1 MNIDVREFTPQ
12 KIEFILEN
20 TTPAKANSLRRT
32 LISEVPTLAAE
43 DIKIYEN
50 SSIMTDEMLALRIG
64 LTPLKTQIDEFELP
78 ENCECG
84 GEGCS
89 ACKTTLILGGEGPTT
104 LYSGDLKTEDGVE
117 IPDKKIPL
125 VKLYEGQE
133 VILEAE
139 AKLGKGKDHTKWQPA
154 VACGYKGYPIQKITD
169 ECDNCGDC
177 VEICP
182 RNVYKLENN
191 KLQIQNPEACSL
203 CSLCVQ
209 ECHTDAIT
217 VTDDKNKFIFNFETD
232 ESLTPTEITTKATEI
247 LTKKLQGFKETLN
260 Q

>member
-1 MNIDVREFTPQ
+1 MNIDVREFSPQ
-12 KIEFILEN
+12 KIKFILEDA
-20 TTPAKANSLRRT
+20 TPAKANSLRRA
-32 LISEVPTLAAE
+32 LIAEVPTLAAE

-50 SSIMTDEMLALRIG
+50 SSVMTDEMLALRIG
-64 LTPLKTQIDEFELP
+64 LTPLKTSIDEFVLP
-78 ENCECG
+78 EECTCG

-139 AKLGKGKDHTKWQPA
+139 ATLGKGKEHTKWQP
-154 VACGYKGYPIQKITD
+154 VIACGYKGYPIQKITE

-182 RNVYKLENN
+182 RNVYEIKNNQLE
-191 KLQIQNPEACSL
+191 ITDPENCSL
-203 CSLCVQ
+203 CSLCVE
-209 ECHTDAIT
+209 ECHAEAIT
-217 VTDDKNKFIFNFETD
+217 VTDDTNKFIFNFETD
-232 ESLTPTEITTKATEI
+232 GSLTPQEITTKSTQIIAD
-247 LTKKLQGFKETLN
+247 KLQEFKETLN
-260 Q
+260 E

>member
-1 MNIDVREFTPQ
+1 MNIDVREFSPQ
-12 KIEFILEN
+12 KIEFILEE
-20 TTPAKANSLRRT
+20 TTPAKANSLRRA

-50 SSIMTDEMLALRIG
+50 SSVMTDEMLALRIG
-64 LTPLKTQIDEFELP
+64 LTPLKTKIDEFVLP
-78 ENCECG
+78 EECECG

-89 ACKTTLILGGEGPTT
+89 ACRTKLILGGEGPTT

-117 IPDKKIPL
+117 IPDKEIPL
-125 VKLYEGQE
+125 VKLYENQE

-139 AKLGKGKDHTKWQPA
+139 AIMGKGEKHTKWQPT
-154 VACGYKGYPIQKITD
+154 VGCGYKGYPIQEITD

-182 RNVYKLENN
+182 RNVYTLEDNEI
-191 KLQIQNPEACSL
+191 KITNPEACSL
-203 CSLCVQ
+203 CSLCVE
-209 ECHTDAIT
+209 ECHADAIT
-217 VTDDKNKFIFNFETD
+217 VEDDTNRFIFNFETD
-232 ESLTPTEITTKATEI
+232 GSLTPQEITTTASKTIAR
-247 LTKKLQGFKETLN
+247 KLEEFKETLN